1 MALGS
6 SLLTTVLLA
15 LAVAASPVQVNKPL
29 VSLPLVRRTNSTGL
43 SNLLAN
49 DQARA
54 RNLKERAQAK
64 LEGRAASVEATNVV
78 DTYVVSVGVGSPAT
92 QYSLLVDTGSSNTWL
107 GADKKYTKTS
117 TSKDTGSQVSVTY
130 GSGSFSGEE
139 YTDTV
144 TLGDG
149 LTITGQSIGVASSAQ
164 GFSGVDGILGV
175 GPVAL
180 TQGTL
185 QSSDDT
191 IPTVTDN
198 LLSQGTIS
206 TEVLAVSF
214 EPATSESDANGELT
228 FGGTDS
234 SKFTG
239 SINYVPITSTS
250 PASEYWGIDQS
261 ISYGSKSILSST
273 AGIVDTGTTLVLIA
287 SGKWLNTVN
296 ASGTTLTNMHRR
308 RVQRVQVRCW
318 WDRGPE
324 HRSPSHLELAVQQP
338 RYPQLQDRRRT
349 SRPLSPFQR
358 ALISVRQTTYGLTAN
373 AQIWPRSLNS
383 AIGGTADDIYLV
395 VNSIG
400 SASGE
405 GLDFINGYAF
415 LERFYSV
422 YDTTNSQVGFAET
435 QYTSA
440 TSN

>member
-287 SGKWLNTVN
+287 SDAYSAYKSAVGGTEDQSTGLLRISSSQYSNLDTLNFKI
-296 ASGTTLTNMHRR
+296 G
-308 RVQRVQVRCW
+308 
-318 WDRGPE
+318 D
-324 HRSPSHLELAVQQP
+324 
-338 RYPQLQDRRRT
+338 
-349 SRPLSPFQR
+349 
-358 ALISVRQTTYGLTAN
+358 TTYGLTAN

>member
-15 LAVAASPVQVNKPL
+15 LVVAASPVQVNKPL

-43 SNLLAN
+43 SNLLAH
-49 DQARA
+49 DQERA
-54 RNLKERAQAK
+54 RNLKERARAK
-64 LEGRAASVEATNVV
+64 LEGRAASVEATNAV

-107 GADKKYTKTS
+107 GAGTSYTKTS
-117 TSKDTGSQVSVTY
+117 TSTDTGESVSVSY

-149 LTITGQSIGVASSAQ
+149 LTITDQSIGVASSTD

-175 GPVAL
+175 GPVDL
-180 TQGTL
+180 TEGTL
-185 QSSDDT
+185 GDSYAT

-198 LLSQGTIS
+198 LYSQGTIS

-214 EPATSESDANGELT
+214 APATSESDANGELT

-234 SKFTG
+234 SKYTG
-239 SINYVPITSTS
+239 SINYVPLTSTS

-287 SGKWLNTVN
+287 SDAYSKYKSAVGGKEDESTGLLRISSSQYSKLSTLNFN
-296 ASGTTLTNMHRR
+296 IG
-308 RVQRVQVRCW
+308 
-318 WDRGPE
+318 G
-324 HRSPSHLELAVQQP
+324 
-338 RYPQLQDRRRT
+338 
-349 SRPLSPFQR
+349 
-358 ALISVRQTTYGLTAN
+358 TTYGLTAN

-383 AIGGTADDIYLV
+383 AIGGSSGDIYLV
-395 VNSIG
+395 VGDIG
-400 SASGE
+400 SDSGE

-422 YDTTNSQVGFAET
+422 FDTTNAQVGFAET

>member
-6 SLLTTVLLA
+6 SLFAAVFLA
-15 LAVAASPVQVNKPL
+15 VAVAASPVQVNKPL
-29 VSLPLVRRTNSTGL
+29 VSLPLVRRTNST
-43 SNLLAN
+43 SFTNLLAN

-54 RNLKERAQAK
+54 RYLKDRAQAK
-64 LEGRAASVEATNVV
+64 LQGRAASVDATNAV

-107 GADKKYTKTS
+107 GANKSYTPTS
-117 TSKDTGSQVSVTY
+117 TSSDTGDSVSVTY

-149 LTITGQSIGVASSAQ
+149 LTITNQSIGVASQAQ

-185 QSSDDT
+185 GDSEAT
-191 IPTVTDN
+191 VPTVTDN
-198 LLSQGTIS
+198 LLSQGTID

-214 EPATSESDANGELT
+214 APATSESDANGELT

-234 SKFTG
+234 SKYTG

-250 PASEYWGIDQS
+250 PASEYWGIDQD
-261 ISYGSKSILSST
+261 ITYGDSPILSST

-287 SGKWLNTVN
+287 SDAFDAYKTATGGTADESTGLLRISSSQFSSLQTLNFN
-296 ASGTTLTNMHRR
+296 IG
-308 RVQRVQVRCW
+308 
-318 WDRGPE
+318 G
-324 HRSPSHLELAVQQP
+324 
-338 RYPQLQDRRRT
+338 
-349 SRPLSPFQR
+349 
-358 ALISVRQTTYGLTAN
+358 TTYGLTAN
-373 AQIWPRSLNS
+373 AQIWPRALNS

-395 VNSIG
+395 VNDIG

-435 QYTSA
+435 SFTSA

>member
-15 LAVAASPVQVNKPL
+15 LVVAASPVQVNKPL

-43 SNLLAN
+43 SNLLAH

-54 RNLKERAQAK
+54 RNLKERARAK
-64 LEGRAASVEATNVV
+64 LEGRAASVEATNAV
-78 DTYVVSVGVGSPAT
+78 DTYVVSVN
-92 QYSLLVDTGSSNTWL
+92 SLLVDTGSSNTWL
-107 GADKKYTKTS
+107 GAGTSYTKTS
-117 TSKDTGSQVSVTY
+117 TSTDTGESVSVSY

-149 LTITGQSIGVASSAQ
+149 LTITDQSIGVASSTD

-175 GPVAL
+175 GPVDL
-180 TQGTL
+180 TEGTL
-185 QSSDDT
+185 GDSYAT

-198 LLSQGTIS
+198 LYSQGTIS

-214 EPATSESDANGELT
+214 APATSESDANGELT

-234 SKFTG
+234 SKYTG
-239 SINYVPITSTS
+239 SINYVPLTSTS

-287 SGKWLNTVN
+287 SGKRLFTE
-296 ASGTTLTNMHRR
+296 RER
-308 RVQRVQVRCW
+308 RVQQVQVC
-318 WDRGPE
+318 RGWERGRE
-324 HRSPSHLELAVQQP
+324 HRSPPHLELA
-338 RYPQLQDRRRT
+338 
-349 SRPLSPFQR
+349 
-358 ALISVRQTTYGLTAN
+358 TTYGLTAN

-383 AIGGTADDIYLV
+383 AIGGSSGDIYLV
-395 VNSIG
+395 VGDIG
-400 SASGE
+400 SDSGE

-422 YDTTNSQVGFAET
+422 FDTTNAQVGFAET